1 MNKNDLKKKIV
12 IGSANFTQKYGAESK
27 IIGPKEIKKILNLAK
42 KNNIYEIDT
51 AQVYLKNKKIFKNIN
66 KKFKFL
72 SKIKPNHQWISL
84 EFCQKQL
91 DKHFYNLNTK
101 KIETLLIHDAGILF
115 TKNGH
120 QIFKNLNELKKK
132 KYFQKIGLSI
142 YNTDCLNYI
151 TSNYELD
158 VVQCPYN
165 IIDKRILTTG
175 WFDKLKKRGIE
186 THIRSIFLQG
196 LLVNRLIYK
205 KPYFKK
211 WRQKIDDWFL
221 WLDNNN
227 ISPIDYCLNDLLNC
241 EFDKI
246 IIGIN
251 NFENLKEIIYFK
263 QIDISKMLKLK
274 INDLK
279 LIDPRKWKNEN

>member
-1 MNKNDLKKKIV
+1 MKINDLKKKIV
-12 IGSANFTQKYGAESK
+12 IGSANFAQKYGADSK
-27 IIGPKEIKKILNLAK
+27 KISPKEIKKILNLAK

-51 AQVYLKNKKIFKNIN
+51 AQVYLKNKKIFKNIS
-66 KKFKFL
+66 KSFKFS
-72 SKIKPNHQWISL
+72 SKIKPNHKWISL

-91 DKHFYNLNTK
+91 DEHFYNLNTK
-101 KIETLLIHDAGILF
+101 KIKTLLIHDVEVLF
-115 TKNGH
+115 TKNGD

-142 YNTDCLNYI
+142 YDTNCLNYLV
-151 TSNYELD
+151 SNYDLD

-175 WFDKLKKRGIE
+175 WFDKLKVRGIE
-186 THIRSIFLQG
+186 THVRSIFLQG
-196 LLVNRLIYK
+196 LLVNKLIYK

-211 WRQKIDDWFL
+211 WKQKISDWFIS
-221 WLDNNN
+221 LDNNN

-246 IIGIN
+246 IIGVN
-251 NFENLKEIIYFK
+251 NFENLKEIINFK
-263 QIDISKMLKLK
+263 KININKMLNLK

>member
-1 MNKNDLKKKIV
+1 MKINDLKKKIV
-12 IGSANFTQKYGAESK
+12 IGSANFAQKYGADSK
-27 IIGPKEIKKILNLAK
+27 IISPKEIKKILNLAK

-51 AQVYLKNKKIFKNIN
+51 AQVYLKNKEIFKNIS
-66 KKFKFL
+66 KSFKFS
-72 SKIKPNHQWISL
+72 SKIKPNHKWISL

-91 DKHFYNLNTK
+91 DEHFYNLNTK
-101 KIETLLIHDAGILF
+101 KIKTLLIHDVEVLF
-115 TKNGH
+115 TKNGD

-142 YNTDCLNYI
+142 YDTNCLNYLV
-151 TSNYELD
+151 SNYDLD

-175 WFDKLKKRGIE
+175 WFDKLKVRGIE
-186 THIRSIFLQG
+186 THVRSIFLQG
-196 LLVNRLIYK
+196 LLVNKLIYK

-211 WRQKIDDWFL
+211 WKQKISDWFL
-221 WLDNNN
+221 SLDNND

-246 IIGIN
+246 IIGVN
-251 NFENLKEIIYFK
+251 NFENLKEIINFK
-263 QIDISKMLKLK
+263 KININKMLNLK

-279 LIDPRKWKNEN
+279 LIDPRKWKK